1 LATYYCEILTI
12 LNLNF
17 IQMEKENQMA
27 VRFRT
32 QLANLNKEELLE
44 IFNKEVGGRGWT
56 SARAFFLEELRN
68 AFRKLE
74 VDITEVTNYSGGFNL
89 NRKVIMKANKLVV
102 I

>member
-1 LATYYCEILTI
+1 
-12 LNLNF
+12 
-17 IQMEKENQMA
+17 MEKENQMA

-32 QLANLNKEELLE
+32 QLAELNNEELLE

-56 SARAFFLEELRN
+56 SARAFFLVELGN

-74 VDITEVTNYSGGFNL
+74 VDISEVTNYSGGFNL
-89 NRKVIMKANKLVV
+89 NRKAIMKANKLVV